1 VSARVETP
9 GSAREAAELLASGA
23 SVRPRGG
30 GTKWAWA
37 GAAKEP
43 EVVLSTRRLGG
54 VRELNAGDL
63 TAVLGAGVPL
73 AEAQAAFAEAG
84 LMLALDPPG
93 EDDATVG
100 GVVATADSGP
110 LRHRYGAP
118 RDLLLGMTVALADG
132 TVARS
137 GGKVIKNVAGYDL
150 AKLFAGSHGALG
162 TIVEVVVRLHPLPA
176 ATATAIGAGD
186 AAGLAR
192 AALVLASAP
201 LELER
206 LDVRWAAGRG
216 ALLAQAGGVF
226 AAARAARAAR
236 LMREAGLDAETH
248 SGDDALWAEQ
258 RAGQR
263 APGGAILRVAGLPAE
278 LGRVL
283 AVAERTGAT
292 LVGRAGAGTSWLRL
306 DANLVTAVRGDLAPF
321 PCVVTDGPPGLDR
334 FGPRDP
340 ALVALER
347 RVRARFDPAGVL
359 A

>member
-1 VSARVETP
+1 VSVRVETP
-9 GSAREAAELLASGA
+9 GSARGAAELLASGA
-23 SVRPRGG
+23 TVRPRGG
-30 GTKWAWA
+30 ATKWAWA
-37 GAAKEP
+37 GAAEEP

-54 VRELNAGDL
+54 VRELNAADL
-63 TAVLGAGVPL
+63 TAVLGAGLLL
-73 AEAQAAFAEAG
+73 AEAQVAFAEAG

-93 EDDATVG
+93 EDATVG
-100 GVVATADSGP
+100 GVVAAADSGP

-150 AKLFAGSHGALG
+150 AKLFAGSYGTLG

-176 ATATAIGAGD
+176 ATATAVGAGD
-186 AAGLAR
+186 TAALAR

-206 LDVRWAAGRG
+206 LDVRWAAGQG
-216 ALLAQAGGVF
+216 ALLAQAGGVS
-226 AAARAARAAR
+226 AAARAARAAG
-236 LMREAGLDAETH
+236 LMREAGLDAGTH
-248 SGDDALWAEQ
+248 DEDDAALWAEQ

-263 APGGAILRVAGLPAE
+263 APGGTILRVAGLPAE

-283 AVAERTGAT
+283 AVAERHGAA
-292 LVGRAGAGTSWLRL
+292 LVGRAAAGASWLRL
-306 DANLVTAVRGDLAPF
+306 DAAVVPAVRENLAPF
-321 PCVVTDGPPGLDR
+321 PCVVTDGPSGLDR

-347 RVRARFDPAGVL
+347 RVRERFDPSGVL

>member
-1 VSARVETP
+1 MSGRVETP

-23 SVRPRGG
+23 TVRPRGG

-37 GAAKEP
+37 GAGEP
-43 EVVLSTRRLGG
+43 DVVLSTERLGG

-63 TAVLGAGVPL
+63 TAVLGAGLPL
-73 AEAQAAFAEAG
+73 AEAQGAFAEAG

-93 EDDATVG
+93 EAATVG
-100 GVVATADSGP
+100 GVVAAADSGP

-150 AKLFAGSHGALG
+150 AKLFAGSQGTLG

-176 ATATAIGAGD
+176 ATATAVGAGD
-186 AAGLAR
+186 TAGLAR
-192 AALVLASAP
+192 AALVLAAAP

-206 LDVRWAAGRG
+206 LDVRWAAGHG

-226 AAARAARAAR
+226 AAARAGRAAG

-248 SGDDALWAEQ
+248 DEDDDALWAEQ

-263 APGGAILRVAGLPAE
+263 DPAGTILRVAGLPAE

-283 AVAERTGAT
+283 AVAGRHGAA

-306 DANLVTAVRGDLAPF
+306 DAAAVTAARAELAPF

-334 FGPRDP
+334 FGPREP

-347 RVRARFDPAGVL
+347 RVRERFDPAGVL